1 MIKLFFLL
9 LLSVN
14 IVLSA
19 SNIDK
24 KIQTNKEKLDSTDD
38 KKESTNLKIKDLAE
52 KIESQ
57 NANITNLETD
67 IKQINSDIENHQKL
81 LEDSRSKLDDL
92 QSKSTDLIKEKTSSE
107 EQIVN
112 TIIEEF
118 SVSIA
123 LKLASEDSLQELIDN
138 EIYTLLSQHSK
149 DKVLKLNTSY
159 STLSTNTKN
168 NQKDIDKI
176 ASYIEDRQKTK
187 DKLTILKE
195 KHSSSLINLEEQHKS
210 YQEEL
215 NKVAKEQASLKT
227 LLSQL
232 NIIKEEESKKAEA
245 KAEIEA
251 DEKRKRLQQLLALKK
266 VSPKDEIKEE
276 ETTQEATQ
284 ESPSEEVQT
293 ADVRNQKYAKNLNL
307 DVKKIG
313 SSTDGVKIVKYKGE
327 KTITPLKS
335 FKVVKN
341 FGTYYDP
348 VYKIKLFNE
357 SIVLKSDEDQ
367 EKVVSVL
374 NRKEVYAKK
383 NAGMLANVVII
394 QHEDGL
400 HTIYS
405 HLDEISP
412 TLVVGKWIKQGYVV
426 GRVNTSLMFQATKDA
441 SHIDPKDLFK
451 I

>member
-1 MIKLFFLL
+1 MTKIIFFFFLSTNL
-9 LLSVN
+9 LFC
-14 IVLSA
+14 A
-19 SNIDK
+19 TNIDK
-24 KIQTNKEKLDSTDD
+24 KIEQNTKILNSSDEKKQNTS
-38 KKESTNLKIKDLAE
+38 LKIKELAD
-52 KIESQ
+52 KIENQ
-57 NANITNLETD
+57 NKNIETLEND
-67 IKQINSDIENHQKL
+67 IKTVNSDIDEHQKL
-81 LEDSRSKLDDL
+81 LEDAKSKLDEL
-92 QSKSTDLIKEKTSSE
+92 KSKSTSLIKEKTSNE

-118 SVSIA
+118 SISIA
-123 LKLASEDSLQELIDN
+123 LRLASEDSLQELIDS

-149 DKVLKLNTSY
+149 DKVLKLNTNY
-159 STLSTNTKN
+159 NALSNNTKN

-176 ASYIEDRQKTK
+176 SSYIENRQKTK
-187 DKLTILKE
+187 EKLTTLKE
-195 KHSSSLINLEEQHKS
+195 KHSSSLVNLEEQHKS

-215 NKVAKEQASLKT
+215 NKVAKEQDSLKS
-227 LLSQL
+227 LLSEL
-232 NIIKEEESKKAEA
+232 NILRAEEVK

-251 DEKRKRLQQLLALKK
+251 RKKDEEEELEKRERLQKLLAQKRENPKK
-266 VSPKDEIKEE
+266 DSKEVVEE
-276 ETTQEATQ
+276 EPEPTQ
-284 ESPSEEVQT
+284 EVQT

-327 KTITPLKS
+327 KTISPLKS

-357 SIVLKSDEDQ
+357 SIVLKSDESQ
-367 EKVVSVL
+367 AKVVSVL
-374 NRKEVYAKK
+374 NGKVVYAKK

-426 GRVNTSLMFQATKDA
+426 GRVDDSLMFQATKDS

>member
-195 KHSSSLINLEEQHKS
+195 KHSSSLVSLEEQHKS

-215 NKVAKEQASLKT
+215 KKLQRNK
-227 LLSQL
+227 
-232 NIIKEEESKKAEA
+232 
-245 KAEIEA
+245 
-251 DEKRKRLQQLLALKK
+251 
-266 VSPKDEIKEE
+266 
-276 ETTQEATQ
+276 
-284 ESPSEEVQT
+284 
-293 ADVRNQKYAKNLNL
+293 
-307 DVKKIG
+307 
-313 SSTDGVKIVKYKGE
+313 
-327 KTITPLKS
+327 
-335 FKVVKN
+335 
-341 FGTYYDP
+341 
-348 VYKIKLFNE
+348 
-357 SIVLKSDEDQ
+357 
-367 EKVVSVL
+367 
-374 NRKEVYAKK
+374 
-383 NAGMLANVVII
+383 
-394 QHEDGL
+394 
-400 HTIYS
+400 
-405 HLDEISP
+405 HL
-412 TLVVGKWIKQGYVV
+412 
-426 GRVNTSLMFQATKDA
+426 
-441 SHIDPKDLFK
+441 
-451 I
+451 